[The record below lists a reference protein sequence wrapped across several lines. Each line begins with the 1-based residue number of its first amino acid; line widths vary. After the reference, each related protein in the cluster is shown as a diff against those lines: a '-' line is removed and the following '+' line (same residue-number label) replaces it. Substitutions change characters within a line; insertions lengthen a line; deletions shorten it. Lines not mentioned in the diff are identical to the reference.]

1 MAPRRSHKKSRAGCL
16 RCKKRRIKC
25 DEVHPSCGNCIK
37 HAIECDFTLPPE
49 ECAALAPSAG
59 NVGSSNSTSPQ
70 PPPPPP
76 AVLTINNLN
85 ASVDSVPSQSPSQPH
100 PSPSQPHPLP
110 GPIHSPDLRPSI
122 SPSTPTSIIGANST
136 TDPVLLA
143 ADVKQPVAAALP
155 PPSPALF
162 PLLFGISSQ
171 QVLLQSAPQESLNM
185 FDLSL
190 MHNWSVST
198 AKTISN
204 RKEIQELWRVNVPAL
219 AVQNPFLMHSILAI
233 SALHLQSTEQD
244 HEKSIQ
250 YLTEAAHHQEQAVRG
265 MGRSL
270 AHISRDN
277 CDALVASSSL
287 VVIYSFVSSRIDEI
301 AARPGP
307 NPAASLASWVP
318 FLRGVSS
325 IVKQAWAWVSS
336 GPLSPLIRQYELS
349 SYTNSEGLDAET
361 EGVLDNLYRL
371 CTDRSLP
378 GSEELSDTTIS
389 TVYFSAIAELRK
401 SFDTIFRWEHLI
413 GSIFVWPITAEDRFV
428 ELLVEGRPRAL
439 VIFMHYCAL
448 FTLVEEFWWAKGSAL
463 CELRRCEMCLGE
475 EWKNPWIEWPKAR
488 ILGRDVGRVVR
499 EC

>member
-49 ECAALAPSAG
+49 ERAALAPSAG
-59 NVGSSNSTSPQ
+59 N
-70 PPPPPP
+70 
-76 AVLTINNLN
+76 
-85 ASVDSVPSQSPSQPH
+85 
-100 PSPSQPHPLP
+100 
-110 GPIHSPDLRPSI
+110 
-122 SPSTPTSIIGANST
+122 
-136 TDPVLLA
+136 
-143 ADVKQPVAAALP
+143 PVAAALP
-155 PPSPALF
+155 TPSPVLS
-162 PLLFGISSQ
+162 PSSFGISSQ
-171 QVLLQSAPQESLNM
+171 QILLPFHNTSAPQESLNM
-185 FDLSL
+185 LDLSL

-198 AKTISN
+198 AKTFSN
-204 RKEIQELWRVNVPAL
+204 RKEIQELWRVSVPAL

-233 SALHLQSTEQD
+233 SALHLQSAEQD
-244 HEKSIQ
+244 HEKSMR

-277 CDALVASSSL
+277 CDALVVSSSL
-287 VVIYSFVSSRIDEI
+287 VVVYSFVSSRIDEI

-307 NPAASLASWVP
+307 TPAASLASWVP
-318 FLRGVSS
+318 FLRGVHS
-325 IVKQAWAWVSS
+325 IVKQAWTWVSG
-336 GPLSPLIRQYELS
+336 GPLSPLICQYELS
-349 SYTNSEGLDAET
+349 SCTGSEGLDAET
-361 EGVLDNLYRL
+361 EGVLANLYRL

-389 TVYFSAIAELRK
+389 TAYFSAIAELRK
-401 SFDTIFRWEHLI
+401 SFATIFRWEHLI
-413 GSIFVWPITAEDRFV
+413 GSIFVWPIIAGDKFV

-448 FTLVEEFWWAKGSAL
+448 FTLAEEFWWAKGSAL
-463 CELRRCEMCLGE
+463 HELRRCEMCLGE

-488 ILGRDVGRVVR
+488 ILGRDLGRVVR
-499 EC
+499 EG